1 MTAILAFLFVLG
13 VLVFVHELGHFLVA
27 RWHGVRVLVF
37 SLGFGPKLV
46 SWRRGDTEYCISA
59 IPLGG
64 YVKMAGEM
72 GGDGTADFSV
82 QLENKPDEFLSKT
95 KWQRFQIF
103 VAGPLM
109 NILFAMVVLTFV
121 LWQGATEPVYL
132 QQPAKVGS
140 VLAGSVAEK
149 VGIKPGDVIVRVA
162 DKPITTWEQLDYA
175 TMPRAGREIDVVI
188 ERDGTPQTM
197 RVTPDTRIDS
207 RTKFELGDLGVVPEF
222 HVQVLELVPGD
233 PAEKVGFKVDD
244 VIYAVNGTPVDYDA
258 VLKALRGNPGKPVTV
273 NVGRGGQRF
282 DIAVTPDN
290 RGGIGMIG
298 ATLSPAEQRRIQ
310 PNLLE
315 AARMS
320 VKQNVEWST
329 LIFETFAGLFKGEAS
344 PKQLMGPVGIARLS
358 GTAAS
363 ISWTAL
369 FSMMCMLS
377 LNLGILNLLPI
388 PMLDGGHIFIMA
400 LEGAARRDFSLRVK
414 EKLLMAGFVV
424 IMVLMVT
431 VIYNDLT
438 RIEWIEK
445 LMPWR

>member
-1 MTAILAFLFVLG
+1 MTSILAFLFVLG

-27 RWHGVRVLVF
+27 RWHGVRVLTF
-37 SLGFGPKLV
+37 SLGFGPKLL
-46 SWRRGDTEYCISA
+46 SWRRGDTEYCVSV

-82 QLENKPDEFLSKT
+82 TLENKPDEFMSKT

-103 VAGPLM
+103 LAGPLM
-109 NILFAMVVLTFV
+109 NILFAVVVLTFV
-121 LWQGATEPVYL
+121 LWQGATEPVYRT
-132 QQPAKVGS
+132 QPAKVGS
-140 VLAGSVAEK
+140 ILAKSAAEK
-149 VGIKPGDVIVRVA
+149 AGIKPGDIILRVA
-162 DKPITTWEQLDYA
+162 DRPIATWDQLDMA
-175 TMPRAGREIDVVI
+175 MMPKAGREVEVVI
-188 ERDGTPQTM
+188 ERAGSLQTL
-197 RVTPDTRIDS
+197 RVTPDS
-207 RTKFELGDLGVVPEF
+207 RTRFEIGDIGVVPEF
-222 HVQVLELVPGD
+222 HPQVMVVNPGET
-233 PAEKVGFKVDD
+233 AEKAGFKVND
-244 VIYAVNGTPVDYDA
+244 VIFAVNGSPVQYEELLNAIHSNAD
-258 VLKALRGNPGKPVTV
+258 KPLVFS
-273 NVGRGGQRF
+273 VGRDGQRF
-282 DIAVTPDN
+282 ELTATPVKKGKD
-290 RGGIGMIG
+290 GMIG
-298 ATLSPAEQRRIQ
+298 VTLAPAEQRRIEPGFFQ
-310 PNLLE
+310 

-320 VKQNVEWST
+320 AQQNLEWST
-329 LIFETFAGLFKGEAS
+329 LIFQTFAGLFKGEAS
-344 PKQLMGPVGIARLS
+344 PKQLMGPVGIAQLS
-358 GTAAS
+358 GTAAA

-377 LNLGILNLLPI
+377 LNLGILNLLPV